1 VVRAADDP
9 AQPNLRVQFLDSI
22 AHTRD
27 NDKRGGLESIPE
39 DLAEAN
45 KAEPRGPVPL
55 RVSKPIDKLR
65 PTIAGRQKQRHN
77 AVRSPH
83 RCQPAAYCPPLQD
96 QYAHK
101 DVDLAPHGTT
111 DPLEPGEFEVEQIVG
126 VVAGLVKVANGQTD
140 RLARIFVAQRPL
152 RAHWGSSESLRAQRP
167 LRGLS
172 CDEDHCFSFA
182 GTTTGNKEVETL
194 LPQGLLE
201 TAIDSNSK

>member
-1 VVRAADDP
+1 MQHTDRI
-9 AQPNLRVQFLDSI
+9 VQQECVGLLD
-22 AHTRD
+22 
-27 NDKRGGLESIPE
+27 
-39 DLAEAN
+39 
-45 KAEPRGPVPL
+45 
-55 RVSKPIDKLR
+55 
-65 PTIAGRQKQRHN
+65 
-77 AVRSPH
+77 
-83 RCQPAAYCPPLQD
+83 
-96 QYAHK
+96 
-101 DVDLAPHGTT
+101 
-111 DPLEPGEFEVEQIVG
+111 
-126 VVAGLVKVANGQTD
+126 GLVKVANNKGQTD